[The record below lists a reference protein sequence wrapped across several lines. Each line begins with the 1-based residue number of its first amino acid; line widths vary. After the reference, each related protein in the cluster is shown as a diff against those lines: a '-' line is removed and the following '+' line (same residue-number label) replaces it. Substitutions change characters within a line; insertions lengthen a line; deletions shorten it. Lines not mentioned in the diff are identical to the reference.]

1 MKQSHP
7 DLQEE
12 KGKSIVWSSV
22 SQKGRGKNVTVTLNE
37 EFCKS
42 CEIRVEIC
50 PNKFLEMKG
59 ACPIV
64 KILKGTERFNLSAL
78 QAGTELAIEDR
89 SI

>member
-1 MKQSHP
+1 MKLTHP

-22 SQKGRGKNVTVTLNE
+22 SQKGRRKNVTVTLNE
-37 EFCKS
+37 EFCNGG
-42 CEIRVEIC
+42 EIRVEIC

-64 KILKGTERFNLSAL
+64 KILKGTKQLNLSAL
-78 QAGTELAIEDR
+78 EAGTELAIEDR
-89 SI
+89 SM